1 MMGQPRRVLEV
12 IATSVQDAVAA
23 ELGGADRLEVVH
35 DLKAGGL
42 TPSLNLVRQIRRM
55 VVLPMRVILRQQ
67 DDFAALDEEEMEN
80 VVTAARQ
87 FAAAGA
93 DGFVLGFVRGA
104 HLDVEHTAAVLN
116 RLDKAKATFHHAFEE
131 AADKTRAIEELK
143 NCPGVDRILTTGGP
157 GDWEEKAGRLTEYC
171 ERALPEIT
179 ILTGGGL
186 HKEAIQ
192 LLIEHTP
199 VREFH
204 VGRAVRN
211 PQRVDGVVQSSL
223 VAELARMIH
232 S

>member
-1 MMGQPRRVLEV
+1 MVQPRRVLEV

-42 TPSLNLVRQIRRM
+42 TPSLDLVRQIRRM

-67 DDFAALDEEEMEN
+67 DDFAALGEEEMEN

-93 DGFVLGFVRGA
+93 DGFVLGFARGA
-104 HLDVEHTAAVLN
+104 HLDIEHTAALLN
-116 RLDKAKATFHHAFEE
+116 RLDKPKATFHHAFEE
-131 AADKTRAIEELK
+131 ATDKTSAIEELK
-143 NCPGVDRILTTGGP
+143 KCSGIDRILTTGGP
-157 GDWEEKAGRLTEYC
+157 GDWQEKAGRLTEYC

-179 ILTGGGL
+179 ILAGGGL
-186 HKEAIQ
+186 DKAAIQ
-192 LLIEHTP
+192 LLLERTP

-204 VGRAVRN
+204 VGRAVRK
-211 PQRVDGVVQSSL
+211 PQRVDGVVQSGL
-223 VAELARMIH
+223 VAELATMIH